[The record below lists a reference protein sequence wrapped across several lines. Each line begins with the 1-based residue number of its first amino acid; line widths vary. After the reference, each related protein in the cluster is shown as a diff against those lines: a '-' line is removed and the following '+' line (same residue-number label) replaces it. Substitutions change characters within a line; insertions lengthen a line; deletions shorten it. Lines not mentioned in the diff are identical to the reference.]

1 MGTCKWCGCY
11 FDDAKGVDGNGKTN
25 PLGLNPIF
33 FPKYCGMRCYT
44 QATGGKENQ
53 AQAKIAEQERIK
65 AQNEAMRAEAE
76 RKRQE
81 RLAFEAELKS
91 ITETEFSSDEES
103 YENEIKAFLRL
114 YMQDSYWSGEKWF
127 MPNWMGLYGDK
138 LKKKKAYENRLK
150 AEFQF
155 MESDKPELYKKLF
168 PSFNEEVNKYPIMT
182 KNQVKHWALLVG
194 CGTVLLIALFIFIGI
209 SGS

>member
-53 AQAKIAEQERIK
+53 AQAKMAEQERLK
-65 AQNEAMRAEAE
+65 AAEEARREKEE

-114 YMQDSYWSGEKWF
+114 YMQDSYYLDEQWF
-127 MPNWMGLYGDK
+127 MPQWHGLGGDK
-138 LKKKKAYENRLK
+138 LKKKKAYEKRLQ
-150 AEFQF
+150 AEFQS

-168 PSFNEEVNKYPIMT
+168 PSFNEEVNKFPIM
-182 KNQVKHWALLVG
+182 KKLFLKHWS
-194 CGTVLLIALFIFIGI
+194 LLIGIGAVLVIAFFIWIEVYN
-209 SGS
+209 